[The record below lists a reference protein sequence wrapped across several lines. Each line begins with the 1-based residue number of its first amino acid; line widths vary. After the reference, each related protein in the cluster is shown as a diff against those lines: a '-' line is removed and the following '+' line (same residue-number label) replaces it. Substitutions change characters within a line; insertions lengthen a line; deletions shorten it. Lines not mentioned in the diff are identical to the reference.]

1 MTGVKNYADHELLQ
15 VIREGRHLDPVLQF
29 MYAQYYDLLKIHIS
43 QNGGNEA
50 DAEDI
55 FQEVLVSFIE
65 IVKAGKFRGDSSI
78 KTFLFS
84 LNRNIW
90 LNELKKR
97 GRAQVRELKYEK
109 ARDTE
114 EADTA
119 TLIAGRESRKQVM
132 DLVERLGEGCRKI
145 LVAFY
150 YEDKNMK
157 EILETTD
164 FENEQVVRNKKYKC
178 LKQLEQILNADPN
191 LAKTLKTALQYGI

>member
-1 MTGVKNYADHELLQ
+1 MTGLKNYADHELLQ
-15 VIREGRHLDPVLQF
+15 VIREGRNLDPVLQF
-29 MYAQYYDLLKIHIS
+29 MYAQYYDLLKIHII

-65 IVKAGKFRGDSSI
+65 IIKAGKFRGDSSI

-132 DLVERLGEGCRKI
+132 ELVERLGEGCRKI

>member
-1 MTGVKNYADHELLQ
+1 MTGLKNYADHELLQ
-15 VIREGRHLDPVLQF
+15 VIREGRNLDPVLQF
-29 MYAQYYDLLKIHIS
+29 MYAQYYDLLKIHII

-78 KTFLFS
+78 KSFLFS

-109 ARDTE
+109 AQDTE

-132 DLVERLGEGCRKI
+132 ELVERLGEGCRKI

>member
-1 MTGVKNYADHELLQ
+1 MTGLKNYADHELLQ
-15 VIREGRHLDPVLQF
+15 VIREGRNLDPVLQF
-29 MYAQYYDLLKIHIS
+29 MYAQYYDLLKIHII

-132 DLVERLGEGCRKI
+132 ELVERLGEGCRKI

-191 LAKTLKTALQYGI
+191 LAKTLKTALLYGI

>member
-1 MTGVKNYADHELLQ
+1 MTGTKIYSDSELLQ
-15 VIREGRHLDPVLQF
+15 LIQTGQRLDPALQ
-29 MYAQYYDLLKIHIS
+29 YLYGQCYDPLRIYIET
-43 QNGGNEA
+43 NGGSAA
-50 DAEDI
+50 DAEDV

-78 KTFLFS
+78 KTFLYS

-97 GRAQVRELKYEK
+97 GRAQVREMKYEK

-114 EADTA
+114 DADA
-119 TLIAGRESRKQVM
+119 ETLIAGRESRKQIM
-132 DLVERLGEGCRKI
+132 EMVERLGESCQKI
-145 LVAFY
+145 LLAFY
-150 YEDKNMK
+150 FENLSMK
-157 EILETTD
+157 EILATTE

-178 LKQLEQILNADPN
+178 LKSLEQLLTADPQ